1 MPDTAADLKPPAATR
16 LPLSGITVLDLTLAR
31 AGPTCVRHL
40 ADWGAEVIRIEPPDT
55 GGEEISGKRHGFD
68 FQNLHRNK
76 RAIRLNLKDPDGHAA
91 FMKLAARADVIV
103 ENMRAAVKH
112 RLKIAWEDV
121 HAINPRLVYGS
132 ISGFGQD
139 GPYGK
144 RAGVDQIAQGMGGL
158 MSITGLPGQ
167 GPVRVGI
174 PIADLTAGNLLA
186 LGIMVALFDRE
197 HSGEGRWVTTSLL
210 EAQIFMLDFQA
221 SRWLMEGEVAQQAG
235 NDHPTGIPTGVFPT
249 SDGYINIAASSGR
262 LWDRFCDTVDKP
274 DWKAKPEWQNQAGR
288 SADRKAI
295 NAAIGEI
302 TRTRPATHWIE
313 LFEEAGIPCG
323 PIYTIDQVF
332 ADPQVKHLRM
342 ARPVEHPKLGRTELV
357 ASAINI
363 SGISKDIRTP
373 TPEAGA
379 NTDEVLRWAGYEDAA
394 IARMRERGVV

>member
-1 MPDTAADLKPPAATR
+1 MPESPVGNLSTEVQM
-16 LPLSGITVLDLTLAR
+16 PLSRITVLDLTLAR

-40 ADWGAEVIRIEPPDT
+40 ADWGANVIRIEPPDT
-55 GGEEISGKRHGFD
+55 GAEDIAGNRHGFD

-76 RAIRLNLKDPDGHAA
+76 RAIRLNLKDPEGHAA
-91 FMKLAARADVIV
+91 FMKLVATADVII

-112 RLKIAWEDV
+112 RLKVSFDDV
-121 HAINPRLVYGS
+121 QKVNPRIVYGS

-139 GPYGK
+139 GPYGP

-186 LGIMVALFDRE
+186 LGVMTALFDRE
-197 HSGEGRWVTTSLL
+197 KTGVGRWVTTSLL

-221 SRWLMEGEVAQQAG
+221 SRWLIAKEVAPQAG

-249 SDGYINIAASSGR
+249 SDGHINIAASSAR
-262 LWDRFCDTVDKP
+262 LWERFCDTIDKP
-274 DWKAKPEWQNQAGR
+274 DWKAKSEWKTQKGR
-288 SADRKAI
+288 STDRKAI
-295 NAAIGEI
+295 NAIIGEV
-302 TRTRPATHWIE
+302 TQTKSAKHWIE

-332 ADPQVKHLRM
+332 ADPQVQHLGM
-342 ARPVEHPKLGRTELV
+342 ARKMEHPELGTEEVV

-363 SGISKDIRTP
+363 SGYSKDIRLP
-373 TPEAGA
+373 TPDAGSS
-379 NTDEVLRWAGYEDAA
+379 TDEVLRAVGYSDAELA
-394 IARMRERGVV
+394 DLRKKGVI